1 MNLHEYVNFYKE
13 LKTMNDLR
21 IDFEEKM
28 GKLNLLKNELNDN
41 INQLD
46 DLFYNINQIRLDI
59 IKNKFTSLFNLNN
72 FCYSNRW
79 GSYDC
84 ILCRMTFLNES
95 QYNEH
100 EKTST
105 HKNNLDQCA
114 SVNNSLFKVYVS
126 DVKEIIKN
134 YAMFEP
140 IIFLSI
146 FEHNSN
152 ALPWRESGAK
162 IIYVDNDNFNNFSYD
177 NLDQQLKL
185 YQNNIIKIGAFTAAS
200 NITGVYLDV
209 DYICLI
215 MHQNNGLA
223 FFDYA
228 TASPYIK
235 IDMNKPLPYDYREKL
250 NFKRRFTSEEEK
262 MIYKD
267 SLYFSPHKFVGGP
280 NTPGVLIIKQ
290 HVVRNLLIPS
300 EPGGGVVLF
309 VRKEQHK

>member
-1 MNLHEYVNFYKE
+1 
-13 LKTMNDLR
+13 MNDLR
-21 IDFEEKM
+21 IDFEEK
-28 GKLNLLKNELNDN
+28 LNKMNFLNTN
-41 INQLD
+41 LINSYQID
-46 DLFYNINQIRLDI
+46 ELFYNLNQIRVDNI
-59 IKNKFTSLFNLNN
+59 QHKFISLFNINN

-84 ILCRMTFLNES
+84 ILCRMTFLNET
-95 QYNEH
+95 QYNDH

-105 HKNNLDQCA
+105 HKKNLDQCA
-114 SVNNSLFKVYVS
+114 SINNSIFKVYTS
-126 DVKEIIKN
+126 DVRELIKN
-134 YAMFEP
+134 FTIFEP
-140 IIFLSI
+140 IVFLSI

-162 IIYVDNDNFNNFSYD
+162 IIYVDNDEYNNFRYD
-177 NLDQQLKL
+177 NLENKLKL
-185 YQNNIIKIGAFTAAS
+185 HKNNIIKMGAFSAAS
-200 NITGVYLDV
+200 NITGVYLDL

-235 IDMNKPLPYDYREKL
+235 IDMNNSLPIEYREKMG
-250 NFKRRFTSEEEK
+250 FKKRFSSEENK
-262 MIYKD
+262 LIYKD
-267 SLYFSPHKFVGGP
+267 SLYFSPHKFLGGP

-309 VRKEQHK
+309 VRKEQQK

>member
-1 MNLHEYVNFYKE
+1 MNLQEYVNFHKE

-21 IDFEEKM
+21 IDFEEK
-28 GKLNLLKNELNDN
+28 LNKMNFLNTN
-41 INQLD
+41 LINSYQID
-46 DLFYNINQIRLDI
+46 ELFYNLNQIRVDNI
-59 IKNKFTSLFNLNN
+59 QHKFISLFNINN

-84 ILCRMTFLNES
+84 ILCRMTFLNET
-95 QYNEH
+95 QYNDH

-105 HKNNLDQCA
+105 HKKNLDQCA
-114 SVNNSLFKVYVS
+114 SINNSIFKVYTS
-126 DVKEIIKN
+126 DVRELIKN
-134 YAMFEP
+134 FTIFEP
-140 IIFLSI
+140 IVFLSI

-162 IIYVDNDNFNNFSYD
+162 IIYVDNDEYNNFRYD
-177 NLDQQLKL
+177 NLENKLKL
-185 YQNNIIKIGAFTAAS
+185 HKNNIIKMGAFSAAS
-200 NITGVYLDV
+200 NITGVYLDL

-235 IDMNKPLPYDYREKL
+235 IDMNNSLPIEYREKMG
-250 NFKRRFTSEEEK
+250 FKKRFSSEENK
-262 MIYKD
+262 LIYKD
-267 SLYFSPHKFVGGP
+267 SLYFSPHKFLGGP

-309 VRKEQHK
+309 VRKEQQK